1 MIRLKNLLKEQV
13 SISPEQEAWLDKCT
27 GGSKETKFGD
37 RPTVGTRTWTA
48 DNQGYVTVQG
58 DFNFTGQRLTDFKGV
73 KFKEVTGNF
82 YCAKNNLTSLEG
94 SPQKVGKSFICSYNK
109 LTSLKGAPQT
119 VGRSFIC
126 HDNNLTN
133 LEGAPQTVGY
143 NFDCSGNNLTSLKGA
158 PQKVPENFV
167 FNFNDSLESLEGAPK
182 FVGGN
187 FFAPVQMGT
196 KADIKQELDYQ
207 NIKVLG
213 GLYGS

>member
-58 DFNFTGQRLTDFKGV
+58 DFIFTGQGLTDFKGV

-82 YCAKNNLTSLEG
+82 YCAKN
-94 SPQKVGKSFICSYNK
+94 K

-119 VGRSFIC
+119 VGRSFVC
-126 HDNNLTN
+126 SNNNLTS

-143 NFDCSGNNLTSLKGA
+143 NFNCSDNNLTSLKGA
-158 PQKVPENFV
+158 PQKVPEDFV

-187 FFAPVQMGT
+187 FFWPVQMGT

>member
-1 MIRLKNLLKEQV
+1 MLDIYIKIGLQNMIRLKNLLKEQV

-58 DFNFTGQRLTDFKGV
+58 DFIFTGQGLTDFKGV

-82 YCAKNNLTSLEG
+82 YCAKN
-94 SPQKVGKSFICSYNK
+94 K

-119 VGRSFIC
+119 VGRSFVC
-126 HDNNLTN
+126 SNNNLTS

-143 NFDCSGNNLTSLKGA
+143 NFNCSDNNLTSLKGA
-158 PQKVPENFV
+158 PQKVPEDFV

-187 FFAPVQMGT
+187 FFWPVQMGT